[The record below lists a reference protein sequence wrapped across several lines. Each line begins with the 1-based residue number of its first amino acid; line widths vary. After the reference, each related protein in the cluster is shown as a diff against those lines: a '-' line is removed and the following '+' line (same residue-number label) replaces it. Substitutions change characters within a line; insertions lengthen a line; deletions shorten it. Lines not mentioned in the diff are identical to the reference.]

1 MNSLQPNRFSI
12 RDIAT
17 ALGEGWR
24 CFLAMPGP
32 SVAFAAL
39 FVLIGAPLLA
49 AVGLLGVSPLILP
62 LAGGFVLLG
71 PSLLA
76 GFFELIRV
84 HASGARPRALNAL
97 DGFIRAPGGLWLLV
111 AVCAFLFLIWITDTG
126 VLYGVL
132 IGGEY
137 LPYEL
142 PWLIRVQ
149 GRVLVFE
156 LWVSLMGAALGFIV
170 FAVSA
175 FSVPL
180 LFERRTDLV
189 GAVSASVQAVLGSF
203 ATAIL
208 WGMILSLG
216 TIIAILLLPLLL
228 VVLPV
233 LAYASYALY
242 RLVFPLET

>member
-76 GFFELIRV
+76 GFFELVRV

-97 DGFIRAPGGLWLLV
+97 DGFLRAPGGLWLVV
-111 AVCAFLFLIWITDTG
+111 AVCAFLFLIWIT
-126 VLYGVL
+126 VLL
-132 IGGEY
+132 AIGLKVIGKIPMSKA
-137 LPYEL
+137 L
-142 PWLIRVQ
+142 VAA
-149 GRVLVFE
+149 VLVW
-156 LWVSLMGAALGFIV
+156 LVAGLTVM
-170 FAVSA
+170 
-175 FSVPL
+175 L
-180 LFERRTDLV
+180 L
-189 GAVSASVQAVLGSF
+189 ANS
-203 ATAIL
+203 
-208 WGMILSLG
+208 
-216 TIIAILLLPLLL
+216 
-228 VVLPV
+228 
-233 LAYASYALY
+233 
-242 RLVFPLET
+242 